1 MKAVILAGGLGTR
14 MGPETATRPKPL
26 VEVGGRPILWH
37 ILKIYEA
44 HGITEF
50 IVCAGFAGHLLTEYF
65 ARERGE
71 SWRVQ
76 VVDTGEATATGG
88 RLKRVRELVGSG
100 TFCMTYGDGVAD
112 VKLNELLAFHHR
124 ERPLVTF
131 TAVQPRLPFGL
142 VSFADHGPRVAG
154 FEEKPQLTDVWVNG
168 GFFVMEPAALDYAEC
183 DDQAWEE
190 RPMTQIAAAG
200 QLAGYKHHGFWQCMD
215 TPRDRDYLE
224 RLWRD
229 GAPWRIW

>member
-37 ILKIYEA
+37 ILKIYQA
-44 HGITEF
+44 HGITDF
-50 IVCAGFAGHLLTEYF
+50 IVCAGFAGHLVTEYF
-65 ARERGE
+65 ASERGE
-71 SWRVQ
+71 SWRVE
-76 VVDTGEATATGG
+76 VVDTGETTATGG
-88 RLKRVRELVGSG
+88 RLKRVRDLVGSD

-112 VKLNELLAFHHR
+112 VNLNELLAFHRR

-154 FEEKPQLTDVWVNG
+154 FEEKPQLADVWVNG
-168 GFFVMEPAALDYAEC
+168 GFFVMEPAALDYVEC
-183 DDQAWEE
+183 DDQAWEQ

-215 TPRDRDYLE
+215 APRDRDYLE

-229 GAPWRIW
+229 GAPWKVW